1 MRIVRFMLAYSVGK
15 NKPPA
20 YSAQAGNI
28 FPGAH
33 RMSSKLRYCSRAC
46 LKKFLTK
53 IKVRDNL
60 QEDPSVTVAQSVHLC
75 YLEQVAAE
83 GDGEIVILTDK
94 LVADILTLQW
104 SQNTSAK
111 GFRFFSVSSYPYHFY
126 LFQKS

>member
-1 MRIVRFMLAYSVGK
+1 MGFILAYSIGK
-15 NKPPA
+15 KKLPV
-20 YSAQAGNI
+20 YSMQAGNI
-28 FPGAH
+28 FPRAH
-33 RMSSKLRYCSRAC
+33 QMSSKLRYCSRAC

-75 YLEQVAAE
+75 DLEQVAAE

-94 LVADILTLQW
+94 LVANILTLQW
-104 SQNTSAK
+104 LQNTSAK